1 MVCSCAELQGFSCY
15 SGWKEACQGVAHDFN
30 NIETRAAI
38 KFFFLQGKAQKE
50 NHAILTETLE
60 EHAPSYATVKKLGGL
75 QKLEQ
80 RAKKFIELRGENV
93 E

>member
-1 MVCSCAELQGFSCY
+1 MCRIARLFLLQRLIGSI
-15 SGWKEACQGVAHDFN
+15 QG
-30 NIETRAAI
+30 TRAI
-38 KFFFLQGKAQKE
+38 STTSRRELSLSFFFMNGKAPKKI
-50 NHAILTETLE
+50 HAILTETLE